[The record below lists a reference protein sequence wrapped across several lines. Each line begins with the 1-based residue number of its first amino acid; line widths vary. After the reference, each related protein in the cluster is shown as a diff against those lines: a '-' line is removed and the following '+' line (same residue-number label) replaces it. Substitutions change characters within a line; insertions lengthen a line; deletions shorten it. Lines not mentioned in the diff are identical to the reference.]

1 MLNISNLSAGYPGRQ
16 VLSNLNL
23 TIPGG
28 SFTAIV
34 GPNGCGKS
42 TLLKAIVGLL
52 PYDGD
57 ISLEQVAL
65 RDLSANARAKK
76 IAYLPQSRSV
86 PQLSVE
92 KLVLHGR
99 FPYLSYPR
107 RYRQEDRLAAADA
120 LRALEIE
127 DLTQR
132 WLPALSGGE
141 RQKVYLAMALAQQ
154 TPVILMD
161 EPTAPLDICHKFQVL
176 SLARSLAR
184 QGKTV
189 ILVLHDLDLA
199 LTYADHIVVMEQG
212 HIAAQGT
219 AEEIISRG
227 ILETVFHIHITKAET
242 DSGVRYCF
250 YP

>member
-52 PYDGD
+52 PYEGD

-107 RYRQEDRLAAADA
+107 RYREEDRLAAADA

-127 DLTQR
+127 DLAQR

-161 EPTAPLDICHKFQVL
+161 EPTAALDICHKFQVL
-176 SLARSLAR
+176 SLARSLAS

-219 AEEIISRG
+219 AEEIVNRG
-227 ILETVFHIHITKAET
+227 ILEKVFHIHITKAET